1 MANHVSNTVRTSDST
16 TAMPDAMP
24 LHDMQTETQAH
35 PQHGRLAGRTI
46 AILATNGVEEVELT
60 EAVAALRQAGAQTV
74 LVSPTHGSIQAMEA
88 DVHPTHRYQVDLLVA
103 QAHARNFDGLVLPGG
118 TTSPDHLRMDDDAV
132 RFVREFVQADKP
144 IAAICHGP
152 WTLINANGLRGHRIT
167 SWPSLRADLT
177 NAGAHWVDEEVV
189 TDGTLVTSRNPH
201 DLKAFC
207 PAIVALFA
215 AAHHHAPQ

>member
-1 MANHVSNTVRTSDST
+1 MAGQMFNTAPTQDT
-16 TAMPDAMP
+16 THTD
-24 LHDMQTETQAH
+24 DMAH
-35 PQHGRLAGRTI
+35 PLAGRTI
-46 AILATNGVEEVELT
+46 AILATDGVEEVELT
-60 EAVAALRQAGAQTV
+60 EPVNALKKAGARTV
-74 LVSPTHGSIQAMEA
+74 LVSPAKDEIQAMKA
-88 DVHPTHRYQVDLLVA
+88 DVNPTRRYPVDLPAREAHA
-103 QAHARNFDGLVLPGG
+103 QAFDGLVLPGG
-118 TTSPDHLRMDDDAV
+118 TTSPDHLRMDENCV

-152 WTLINANGLRGHRIT
+152 WTLINAGGVRGHTLT

-177 NAGAHWVDEEVV
+177 NAGGHWVDQEVV

-215 AAHHHAPQ
+215 TAPSHAASR

>member
-60 EAVAALRQAGAQTV
+60 EPVAALRQAGAQTV

-152 WTLINANGLRGHRIT
+152 WTLINANGVRGHRIT

-201 DLKAFC
+201 DLKVFC